1 MKPNSST
8 WKLSYRPSPR
18 KARTM
23 PLPSDAKIL
32 ADAVHFKEFY
42 GPLKGMCGENAL
54 SVALICALRLG
65 LSHDQAVQL
74 MLDITKQMQ
83 SKGWAG
89 ASGVSYLS
97 TLADEARL
105 RGAHTLLEWDYAEP
119 FPHDWHSVLLQN
131 AAVKPIVLQVGKAYA
146 LQGQD
151 GTGGDEAGVHYHF
164 ICVVGRCK
172 DGYICMDGD
181 NWKIEQEF
189 SIYSFAT
196 LAAADI
202 CGLLM
207 LDVVAPPPPPPTDDE
222 AQEAKDL
229 AALHAQVAAAL
240 AQVKTLQDEIAK
252 LKASSASALT
262 ACAQLLAPFAAAYA
276 EVEKAQ
282 QAA

>member
-1 MKPNSST
+1 
-8 WKLSYRPSPR
+8 
-18 KARTM
+18 M

-42 GPLKGMCGENAL
+42 GGFTGTCGETAL
-54 SVALICALRLG
+54 AAALICALRLADN
-65 LSHDQAVQL
+65 HDQAVQL

-83 SKGWAG
+83 AKGWAG
-89 ASGVSYLS
+89 KNGVSYLS

-105 RGAHTLLEWDYAEP
+105 RGAHTLVEWDYAEP
-119 FPHDWHSVLLQN
+119 FPHDWHSILLQN
-131 AAVKPIVLQVGKAYA
+131 ADVKPIVLQVGKAYN
-146 LQGQD
+146 LVGQD
-151 GTGGDEAGVHYHF
+151 GTGNDEAGVHYHF
-164 ICVVGRCK
+164 ICVVGRCSA
-172 DGYICMDGD
+172 GYIVMDGD

-222 AQEAKDL
+222 VQEAKDL
-229 AALHAQVAAAL
+229 AALHAQLVAAQ
-240 AQVKTLQDEIAK
+240 AQVKTLQAEVAH
-252 LKASSASALT
+252 LKATVGPALT

-276 EVEKAQ
+276 EVVQAQKA
-282 QAA
+282 